1 MPVREGGADAAAVA
15 AGGPDLDAAARAL
28 AGTAESGGAES
39 MSVEEIVAAYYNALS
54 VRAHAEAD
62 RAAGSA
68 ASAGTAADAA
78 LEAFD
83 RRFHPR
89 ALACLESM
97 AAGLA
102 ERLERDGEDGEGEDG
117 GEGGEFDRLR
127 AAMSAAEFARQY
139 DRGLRR
145 G

>member
-1 MPVREGGADAAAVA
+1 MQ
-15 AGGPDLDAAARAL
+15 
-28 AGTAESGGAES
+28 
-39 MSVEEIVAAYYNALS
+39 VEEIVAAYYDALS
-54 VRAHAEAD
+54 VRAHAEAA
-62 RAAGSA
+62 RAAGGNGGGNGGGSGEAGA
-68 ASAGTAADAA
+68 AAEAEAADAA
-78 LEAFD
+78 VSEFD

-89 ALACLESM
+89 ALARLESM

-102 ERLERDGEDGEGEDG
+102 ERLERDGGNGGGDDGS
-117 GEGGEFDRLR
+117 EFDRLR

>member
-1 MPVREGGADAAAVA
+1 MQPE
-15 AGGPDLDAAARAL
+15 PDPDPDAAARAL
-28 AGTAESGGAES
+28 AGTVEAARPDA
-39 MSVEEIVAAYYNALS
+39 MSVEEIVAAYYDALS

-62 RAAGSA
+62 KGEGGAGSGAGA
-68 ASAGTAADAA
+68 AEAA
-78 LEAFD
+78 LGEFD

-89 ALACLESM
+89 AMARLESV

-102 ERLERDGEDGEGEDG
+102 ERLEREKGAG

-139 DRGLRR
+139 DRGLR
-145 G
+145 GG

>member
-1 MPVREGGADAAAVA
+1 MP
-15 AGGPDLDAAARAL
+15 
-28 AGTAESGGAES
+28 
-39 MSVEEIVAAYYNALS
+39 VEEIVAAYYEALS
-54 VRAHAEAD
+54 VRAHAD
-62 RAAGSA
+62 AARMSGGGAEGDGGA
-68 ASAGTAADAA
+68 AEGA

-89 ALACLESM
+89 ALARLESM

-102 ERLERDGEDGEGEDG
+102 ERLEREDGSSGS

>member
-1 MPVREGGADAAAVA
+1 MPVGEGGTDAAAAAA

-28 AGTAESGGAES
+28 AGTAESAGAES
-39 MSVEEIVAAYYNALS
+39 MSVEDIVAAYYNALS

-68 ASAGTAADAA
+68 GSAGLADAA

-89 ALACLESM
+89 ALARLESM

-102 ERLERDGEDGEGEDG
+102 ERLEQGDGGGG

>member
-1 MPVREGGADAAAVA
+1 
-15 AGGPDLDAAARAL
+15 
-28 AGTAESGGAES
+28 
-39 MSVEEIVAAYYNALS
+39 MSVEDIVAAYYNALS

-68 ASAGTAADAA
+68 GSAGSAADAA

-89 ALACLESM
+89 ALARLESM

-102 ERLERDGEDGEGEDG
+102 ERLERDGGSGGEGEDG